1 MAILLLLGVAAT
13 LEESAGSLGQVVV
26 ITTQLE
32 ITLAH
37 PFGEAL
43 RLAKPLELEMKR
55 SFLKGRSW
63 IMLT

>member
-1 MAILLLLGVAAT
+1 MGVAAT
-13 LEESAGSLGQVVV
+13 LEESAAGSLGQVVV